1 MTIKDYHEQQFFN
14 ALNDIFVGAKI
25 EGESGYINLMAIKSR
40 YYTQGVFP
48 QLKKDIAAAR
58 KLATADSKAMFDLM
72 EMGMKMKDNTVE
84 DKTDEQFDKS
94 KMEMGEAKITGDRA
108 TVNVKEKKSGEAVDF
123 VLKKEG
129 GEWKVAMDMATMMSM
144 GAEKMKEKGMNDEQM
159 GELNEKM
166 EEFKNMSA
174 DSLKMIMDK
183 GMKALDSLKKAME
196 KQ

>member
-1 MTIKDYHEQQFFN
+1 MKKLLVVLFAFSALYISSCKSGGGDPKAVLTSFFD
-14 ALNDIFVGAKI
+14 A
-25 EGESGYINLMAIKSR
+25 MA
-40 YYTQGVFP
+40 
-48 QLKKDIAAAR
+48 KKDIAAAR

-84 DKTDEQFDKS
+84 DKTDEQFDKT
-94 KMEMGEAKITGDRA
+94 KMEMGEAKIDGDRA

-159 GELNEKM
+159 GDMK
-166 EEFKNMSA
+166 EEMDKFKNMSA
-174 DSLKMIMDK
+174 DSLKMMMDK
-183 GMKALDSLKKAME
+183 GMKALDSLKGAMD
-196 KQ
+196 KN